1 MSALP
6 SKYIPVEYSVVGVAA
21 FLLAALRHNDT
32 VSMLW
37 DRVKH
42 DARVRTFDR
51 FANALTILF
60 AGRVIMM
67 EKGVLRVDAG
77 SEPSL

>member
-6 SKYIPVEYSVVGVAA
+6 SKYIPVEYSSVGVAA
-21 FLLAALRHNDT
+21 ILIAALRHNDT

-42 DARVRTFDR
+42 DARIRTFDR
-51 FANALTILF
+51 FANALTTLF

-67 EKGVLRVDAG
+67 EKGVLRVDASLG
-77 SEPSL
+77 SSL